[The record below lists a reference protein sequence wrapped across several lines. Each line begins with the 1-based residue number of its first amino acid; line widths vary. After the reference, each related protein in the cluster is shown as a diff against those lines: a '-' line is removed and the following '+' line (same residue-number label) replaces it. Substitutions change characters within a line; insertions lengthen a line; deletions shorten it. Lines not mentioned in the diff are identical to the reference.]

1 MVNRCWPE
9 PEDDGGAWTPKRRP
23 SLATLTRQVE
33 HLAALFAELAKQQ
46 GAMRAELHTLAEDVH
61 AMIADHAELYE
72 EQAEHRARLLR
83 IYRQVLAL
91 TPGDQLADAPEE
103 AVDDGD

>member
-9 PEDDGGAWTPKRRP
+9 PEDEGAWSPGRRP
-23 SLATLTRQVE
+23 SMRTLTRQVE

-83 IYRQVLAL
+83 IYRQVLKL
-91 TPGDQLADAPEE
+91 TPGDLLADAPEE